1 MNTVRKNDVLAT
13 KSVPRSIYSDNT
25 DVNASSDIEPHGE
38 LSAEEVFEVL
48 ARQNSGAL
56 LAFIRSLVRENAM
69 VDDAYQE
76 TMMIAWRRLDS
87 YDRERPFGP
96 WLRGIAHKVVMSYFR
111 KAGREYSM
119 DTALLAVIEQKV
131 SHLED
136 REIEH
141 GSIGNTEINECV
153 SLLPDGFRDAIELLY
168 RSDRSISDAAHAA
181 DIGVEAMKKR
191 VQRARALLA
200 DCLRKKGVLA

>member
-1 MNTVRKNDVLAT
+1 MVSVRKKNDIGTNA
-13 KSVPRSIYSDNT
+13 VPGLIYTDNSDV
-25 DVNASSDIEPHGE
+25 DVSPDIEPHGE

-56 LAFIRSLVRENAM
+56 LAFIRSFVRENAM
-69 VDDAYQE
+69 VDDVYQE
-76 TMMIAWRRLDS
+76 TLMIAWRRLET

-96 WLRGIAHKVVMSYFR
+96 WLRGIAHKVVLSTFR
-111 KAGREYSM
+111 KAGREYSV
-119 DTALLAVIEQKV
+119 DAALLGVIEQKV
-131 SHLED
+131 SHLES

-141 GSIGNTEINECV
+141 GSVGSAEINECV
-153 SLLPDGFRDAIELLY
+153 SLLPDGFRDAIELVY
-168 RSDRSISDAAHAA
+168 RSDRSVSDAAHAA
-181 DIGVEAMKKR
+181 QIGVEAMKKR

>member
-1 MNTVRKNDVLAT
+1 MVSVRKKNDKGTNA
-13 KSVPRSIYSDNT
+13 VPGLIYTDNSDV
-25 DVNASSDIEPHGE
+25 DASSDIQPHGE

-69 VDDAYQE
+69 VDDVYQE
-76 TMMIAWRRLDS
+76 TLMIAWRRLET

-96 WLRGIAHKVVMSYFR
+96 WLRGIAHKVAMSSFR
-111 KAGREYSM
+111 KAGREYSV
-119 DTALLAVIEQKV
+119 DAALLGVIEQKV
-131 SHLED
+131 SHLES

-141 GSIGNTEINECV
+141 GSIGHAEVNECV
-153 SLLPDGFRDAIELLY
+153 SLLPDGFREAIELVY
-168 RSDRSISDAAHAA
+168 RSDRSVSDAAHAA
-181 DIGVEAMKKR
+181 QIGVEAMKKR